1 MEKLPELLQKFR
13 PPAFPGSYFI
23 SFEGIEG
30 AGKSKQIDKLRIYLE
45 KQKFRVLMLREP
57 GGTVYGEKLRQA
69 ILQAKTTLNPLAEA
83 YLFASSR
90 IQLLSEVVLK
100 ELNSPGTVL
109 ICDRYIDSSLAYQ
122 GFARGLGVESILGIH
137 SYFPLNLV
145 PHITFFLDISLETSL
160 KRQKKRNAPK
170 DYFESQ
176 GEEFYLKLI
185 EGYHHAAEMFPKRIY
200 TVDGEQT
207 EEVVFK
213 KIKKTLE
220 QLLFFK

>member
-1 MEKLPELLQKFR
+1 MDKLPELLQSFR

-30 AGKSKQIDKLRIYLE
+30 AGKSKQIDKLRKYLE
-45 KQKFRVLMLREP
+45 KQKFRVLILREP
-57 GGTVYGEKLRQA
+57 GGTIYGEKLRQA
-69 ILQAKTTLNPLAEA
+69 ILQTKSHLHPLAEA

-109 ICDRYIDSSLAYQ
+109 ICDRYIDSSIAYQ
-122 GFARGLGVESILGIH
+122 GFARGLGIENILGIH
-137 SYFPLNLV
+137 SYFPLNLL
-145 PHITFFLDISLETSL
+145 PHVTFFLDISLETSHG
-160 KRQKKRNAPK
+160 RQKERNAPK

-176 GEEFYLKLI
+176 GDDFYRKLI
-185 EGYHHAAEMFPKRIY
+185 EGYHQAAEIFPDRIHSIN
-200 TVDGEQT
+200 GEKSE
-207 EEVVFK
+207 EEVFEN
-213 KIKKTLE
+213 IKKTLD